1 MHNVILTENILFF
14 ILWKSWEALKIY
26 PVKKK
31 ECEIVIE
38 FKPKSLD
45 YDFATGLKVSKIVK
59 LGQKTPAIKLY
70 FPLEYYCKPPSRPL
84 QVYVFSFCSETMT
97 QYPAFQTAP
106 AKIIKKVIL
115 PEVPFSLMDN
125 KTAKH

>member
-1 MHNVILTENILFF
+1 MHNVILTENITF
-14 ILWKSWEALKIY
+14 ILWKSWEVLKIY
-26 PVKKK
+26 PVKEE

-45 YDFATGLKVSKIVK
+45 YDFATGLKVSRIVK
-59 LGQKTPAIKLY
+59 LGQKTLAIKLY
-70 FPLEYYCKPPSRPL
+70 FPLEYYCKPLSRPL

-97 QYPAFQTAP
+97 QYPAFQIAP
-106 AKIIKKVIL
+106 AKIIKEVIL
-115 PEVPFSLMDN
+115 PEVLFSLMDN